1 VVTGWLFVL
10 AVTGTEPAP
19 WLELVRERGAES
31 CPDGRA
37 LKAAVEAE
45 LGHPV
50 AAGPRVL
57 CIIARDGRAWRA
69 RVSIDG
75 GEQRAP
81 AERTIR
87 ANGPDCRPLASA
99 LELTLSL
106 ALAQA
111 PRPRPEPR
119 VAQVSDGELPDALVA
134 RSPPA
139 PWSLSGGAVLSAG
152 ALLDL
157 STGLELGGRWRRGR
171 LLLAFEGRGERPLR
185 AHQGPALIEGWRG
198 SAALVPC
205 LSPGA
210 IQLCGVARAGGFTA
224 RGEGLVAARA
234 GRGLL
239 AEAGGRAAWQL
250 GRDDLAMMVYLEAA
264 APLVRTRLL
273 VDGQPRWRSP
283 PVVVSLGLSGV
294 MGR

>member
-19 WLELVRERGAES
+19 WLDLVREPGAES
-31 CPDGRA
+31 CPA
-37 LKAAVEAE
+37 AQQLKAAVEAE
-45 LGHPV
+45 LGHPL
-50 AAGPRVL
+50 ADGPRVR
-57 CIIARDGRAWRA
+57 I
-69 RVSIDG
+69 SIEGD
-75 GEQRAP
+75 ESRAP

-87 ANGPDCRPLASA
+87 ATGPDCRPLASA

-106 ALAQA
+106 ALSQA
-111 PRPRPEPR
+111 PRPGPERR
-119 VAQVSDGELPDALVA
+119 VPQVSDGELPDALVA

-157 STGLELGGRWRRGR
+157 STGLELGGRWRRGG
-171 LLLAFEGRGERPLR
+171 LLLAFEARGERALR
-185 AHQGPALIEGWRG
+185 ARQGPGIIEGWRG

-205 LSPGA
+205 LAGA
-210 IQLCGVARAGGFTA
+210 IQLCGVARVGGFTA

-234 GRGLL
+234 GRGVL

-283 PVVVSLGLSGV
+283 PVVVSLGLTGV